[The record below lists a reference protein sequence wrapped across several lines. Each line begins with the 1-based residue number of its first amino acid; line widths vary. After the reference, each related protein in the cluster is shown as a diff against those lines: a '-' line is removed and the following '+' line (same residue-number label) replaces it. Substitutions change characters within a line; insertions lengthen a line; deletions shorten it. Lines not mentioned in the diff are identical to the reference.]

1 VLFHRWTSTSFSND
15 QNKIVPNMF
24 NVANALCM
32 LSGVF
37 TAILF
42 QLLTIY
48 SKSALG
54 MGNDVGYMAFKE
66 ATKTFRIWGFRCF
79 LTEMMSFLVC
89 FMTHLYNMLWNNAR
103 KRGRKSILTPTGM
116 FIMGGSVILTVIGV
130 HHIWAVLSL
139 ASQHIFS
146 T

>member
-1 VLFHRWTSTSFSND
+1 MAT
-15 QNKIVPNMF
+15 
-24 NVANALCM
+24 ALCM

-37 TAILF
+37 TVILF

-54 MGNDVGYMAFKE
+54 MSNDMGYFAFKE
-66 ATKTFRIWGFRCF
+66 ATKTFRIWGFRSF

-89 FMTHLYNMLWNNAR
+89 FMSHLYNVLWNNAR
-103 KRGRKSILTPTGM
+103 KRGHKSILTPTGKL
-116 FIMGGSVILTVIGV
+116 IMGGSAIFTALGV
-130 HHIWAVLSL
+130 HHIRIVLSL